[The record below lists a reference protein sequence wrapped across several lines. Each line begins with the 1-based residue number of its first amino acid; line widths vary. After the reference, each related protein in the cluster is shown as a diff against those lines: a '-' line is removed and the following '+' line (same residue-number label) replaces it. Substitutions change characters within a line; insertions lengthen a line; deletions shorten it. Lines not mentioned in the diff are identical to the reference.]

1 MPSTSPT
8 GAVPPQPRPTAP
20 AHSRARRVADSWE
33 LTRALARREIRSQYK
48 GSALGWLWSLVNPLA
63 MVGIYSLVFLTIF
76 RGAPPTGDPSGLVSY
91 PLFLVTGLIP
101 WNLFATGV
109 TGCAGALVG
118 QAPLLTKVYFPRA
131 TVIVAKVM
139 AVAFTS
145 LIEFAV
151 VIVVLLVAGNMVLPW
166 LPLVAPLFLL
176 QLVIVLGIGLAVSV
190 CNVYFR
196 DVQYLLTILLQL
208 LFYATP
214 IIYPLTLLEDN
225 GMSER
230 VISLFRLNP
239 LTRLMDCWR
248 ALLYD
253 LRFPDWADVAY
264 VAGFA
269 VLCLAFG
276 SFVFSRL
283 QGRLVEEL

>member
-1 MPSTSPT
+1 MSPSAPPEAAPT
-8 GAVPPQPRPTAP
+8 LAAPGAPRTGRGGRWSDA
-20 AHSRARRVADSWE
+20 WE

-63 MVGIYSLVFLTIF
+63 LVGIYSLVFLVVF
-76 RGAPPTGDPSGLVSY
+76 RADPPVGEPSGLHSY

-101 WNLFATGV
+101 WNLFSMGV
-109 TGCAGALVG
+109 TGCTGALVA
-118 QAPLLTKVYFPRA
+118 QSPLLTKVYFPRW
-131 TVIVAKVM
+131 TVIVAKVL

-151 VIVVLLVAGNMVLPW
+151 VVVVLLIAGNMVLPW
-166 LPLVAPLFLL
+166 LPVAAVLFALEL
-176 QLVIVLGIGLAVSV
+176 ALIVGVGLALSV

-196 DVQYLLTILLQL
+196 DVQYLLTILLQV

-214 IIYPLTLLEDN
+214 VIYPLSQLQVSDGVRTAFD
-225 GMSER
+225 
-230 VISLFRLNP
+230 LNP

-248 ALLYD
+248 AVLYD
-253 LRFPDWADVAY
+253 LRWPEGGDLAY
-264 VAGFA
+264 VAAFAA
-269 VLCLAFG
+269 VLLG
-276 SFVFSRL
+276 VGLVVFRRL

>member
-1 MPSTSPT
+1 MP
-8 GAVPPQPRPTAP
+8 PTAP
-20 AHSRARRVADSWE
+20 TEAVLPPSSPAQSATRARRLGDAWE

-63 MVGIYSLVFLTIF
+63 MVGTYSLVFLLIF
-76 RGAPPTGDPSGLVSY
+76 RADPPVGEPSGLHNY

-101 WNLFATGV
+101 WNLFSAGV
-109 TGCAGALVG
+109 TGCAGSLVG
-118 QAPLLTKVYFPRA
+118 QAPLLTKVYFPRS
-131 TVIVAKVM
+131 TVVVAKVL

-151 VIVVLLVAGNMVLPW
+151 VLVILMVAGNMVLPW
-166 LPLVAPLFLL
+166 LPVAAVLFVLELVL
-176 QLVIVLGIGLAVSV
+176 VLGIGLALSV

-196 DVQYLLTILLQL
+196 DVQYLLTIGLQL

-214 IIYPLTLLEDN
+214 IIYPLSLLAGNDV
-225 GMSER
+225 SEG
-230 VISLFRLNP
+230 VIDLFELNP

-248 ALLYD
+248 AVLYD
-253 LRFPDWADVAY
+253 LRFPDWADIGY

-269 VLCLAFG
+269 GLSLGVGAL
-276 SFVFSRL
+276 VFRRL

>member
-1 MPSTSPT
+1 MLPS
-8 GAVPPQPRPTAP
+8 APPEAPPAPFQPGLPRAN
-20 AHSRARRVADSWE
+20 RARRATDAWE

-63 MVGIYSLVFLTIF
+63 MVGIYSLIFLVVFKA
-76 RGAPPTGDPSGLVSY
+76 APPVGDPSGLHSY

-101 WNLFATGV
+101 WNLFAVGV
-109 TGCAGALVG
+109 TGCTGVLVS
-118 QAPLLTKVYFPRA
+118 QAPLLTKVYFPRS
-131 TVIVAKVM
+131 TVVLAKVM

-151 VIVVLLVAGNMVLPW
+151 VIVILVAAGNMVLPW
-166 LPLVAPLFLL
+166 LPVAAVLFVLEL
-176 QLVIVLGIGLAVSV
+176 MLVLGIGLALSV

-196 DVQYLLTILLQL
+196 DVQYLLTIVLQV

-214 IIYPLTLLEDN
+214 VIYPLSQLGEGSRLV
-225 GMSER
+225 R
-230 VISLFRLNP
+230 LFRLNP

-248 ALLYD
+248 AVLYD
-253 LRFPDWADVAY
+253 LRWPALGDVAY
-264 VAGFA
+264 VAGFSVA
-269 VLCLAFG
+269 LIAFG
-276 SFVFSRL
+276 LFVFSRL

>member
-1 MPSTSPT
+1 MLPS
-8 GAVPPQPRPTAP
+8 APPEAPPAPFQPGP
-20 AHSRARRVADSWE
+20 SRAGRARQAADAWE

-63 MVGIYSLVFLTIF
+63 MVGIYSLIFLVVFKA
-76 RGAPPTGDPSGLVSY
+76 APPVGDPSGLHSY

-101 WNLFATGV
+101 WNLFAVGV
-109 TGCAGALVG
+109 TGCTGVLVS
-118 QAPLLTKVYFPRA
+118 QAPLLTKVYFPRS
-131 TVIVAKVM
+131 TVVLAKVM

-151 VIVVLLVAGNMVLPW
+151 VIVILVAAGNMVLPW
-166 LPLVAPLFLL
+166 LPVAALLFLL
-176 QLVIVLGIGLAVSV
+176 ELMLVLGIGLALSV

-196 DVQYLLTILLQL
+196 DVQYLLTIVLQV

-214 IIYPLTLLEDN
+214 VIYPLSQLGEGSRLV
-225 GMSER
+225 R
-230 VISLFRLNP
+230 LFKLNP

-248 ALLYD
+248 AVLYD
-253 LRFPDWADVAY
+253 LRWPALGDVAY
-264 VAGFA
+264 VAGFSVA
-269 VLCLAFG
+269 LIAFG
-276 SFVFSRL
+276 LFVFSRL